1 MSTLE
6 QALRAEVTGDVRFDR
21 VTRALYATDASV
33 YEIQP
38 LGVVTPKSRDEL
50 LAVVRLCH
58 QHKTPYT
65 LRGGG
70 TSQGGQCIGAGLVV
84 DTSKYLNRVLE
95 FDAAGRWVRVEPG
108 IVLDELNAYLKPH
121 GLRFAPDVSTASRA
135 TIGGMIANNSSG
147 ARSVLYGKTIDH
159 VMAVEVAFADGST
172 AHFAPRGGEDP
183 SGESRE
189 ALAYRAVRRLAREHA
204 GEVRAR
210 YPQVM
215 RRVMGYNLDE
225 FIDGRPFNLAK
236 MIVGSEGT
244 LAVVLNAQLNLVPLP
259 QAKAVLAV
267 QFATLLDALAATPP
281 ILTHQP
287 SAVEVM
293 DGGILDNTKN
303 SPAFRALRDSF
314 IQGDPGALLC
324 IEFYADST
332 EALPPRLAKL
342 EADLRAQGRGTHFHH
357 AYDLAG
363 QARIWSLREAAL
375 GLSMNVKTDAKSIS
389 FVEDTA
395 VAPEKLRDYIER
407 FQQILT
413 RHHTTAGVYAHASV
427 GCLHVRPVIN
437 MKTAEGIKGFEL
449 IANEVADLVLE
460 FGGALSGEHGDGLLR
475 SPFIEK
481 MFGARLYQAF
491 REIKQAFDPDG
502 LLNPGKIIDP
512 PPLTANLRYG
522 AGYQTPNPFT
532 FFDYSEFGGMGGA
545 VDMCSGVGACR
556 KKIEG
561 TMCPSYM
568 ATRDERDSTRARANI
583 LRLAMNGRL
592 GEAGLGDEGVKET
605 MELCLECRAC
615 KAECPVSVDVARF
628 KSEFLADY
636 YKRHGTPLAA
646 RLLGHA
652 PAIAKLGSM
661 MPRLANAAQS
671 VAKGLAG
678 IDHRRSLPPLASRT
692 LASQFPQ
699 AQSSVY
705 LFNDTFINY
714 YEPAIGMAAQRVLDA
729 AGITVALA
737 PNSCCGRPQIS
748 KGLLDAA
755 RRNAEENTRRLA
767 PLVAKGTRFV
777 FCEPSCLSAVKED
790 APSLLRG
797 SIKEQAQRVADACV
811 LFEDFLEHEL
821 NEGRAELDLKAGP
834 EEIVLHGHCHQKAMG
849 LLPSAKALLA
859 RVPGSRI
866 VDPDAG
872 CCGMAGSFGYTHYD
886 ISRTIAERKLLPAVR
901 NAQAVV
907 AAGTSCR
914 HQMDD
919 LAQVK
924 ALHPAQFLE
933 ALLK

>member
-1 MSTLE
+1 MDGYE
-6 QALRAEVTGDVRFDR
+6 
-21 VTRALYATDASV
+21 LYL
-33 YEIQP
+33 Q
-38 LGVVTPKSRDEL
+38 
-50 LAVVRLCH
+50 
-58 QHKTPYT
+58 
-65 LRGGG
+65 
-70 TSQGGQCIGAGLVV
+70 
-84 DTSKYLNRVLE
+84 
-95 FDAAGRWVRVEPG
+95 
-108 IVLDELNAYLKPH
+108 
-121 GLRFAPDVSTASRA
+121 
-135 TIGGMIANNSSG
+135 
-147 ARSVLYGKTIDH
+147 
-159 VMAVEVAFADGST
+159 
-172 AHFAPRGGEDP
+172 
-183 SGESRE
+183 
-189 ALAYRAVRRLAREHA
+189 
-204 GEVRAR
+204 VRAR
-210 YPQVM
+210 YPKVM

-259 QAKAVLAV
+259 KAKAVLAV
-267 QFATLLDALAATPP
+267 QFDTLLDALAATPP

-293 DGGILDNTKN
+293 DGGILENTKH

-314 IQGDPGALLC
+314 IHGDPGALLC

-332 EALPPRLAKL
+332 EALRPRLAKL
-342 EADLRAQGRGTHFHH
+342 EADLRAQGMGTHFHH
-357 AYDLAG
+357 AYDLAS
-363 QARIWSLREAAL
+363 QARIWGLREAAL

-407 FQQILT
+407 FQQILE
-413 RHHTTAGVYAHASV
+413 RHGTTAGVYAHASV

-437 MKTAEGIKGFEL
+437 MKTADGIRGFET

-491 REIKQAFDPDG
+491 REIKQAFDPEG

-532 FFDYSEFGGMGGA
+532 FFDYSEYGGMGGA

-568 ATRDERDSTRARANI
+568 ATRDERDSTRARANV

-646 RLLGHA
+646 RLFGHA

-661 MPRLANAAQS
+661 MPGLANFAQS
-671 VAKGLAG
+671 VAKPLAG
-678 IDHRRSLPPLASRT
+678 IDARRSLPQLASRT

-714 YEPAIGMAAQRVLDA
+714 YEPAIGMAAQRVLYA

-755 RRNAEENTRRLA
+755 RRHAEENTRRLA

-790 APSLLRG
+790 APALLRG
-797 SIKEQAQRVADACV
+797 PMREQAQRVADACV

-821 NEGRAELDLKAGP
+821 NEGRAELDLAQGP
-834 EEIVLHGHCHQKAMG
+834 AEIVLHGHCHQKAMG

-886 ISRTIAERKLLPAVR
+886 VSRTIAERKLLPAVR

>member
-1 MSTLE
+1 MTALE
-6 QALRAEVTGDVRFDR
+6 KELRQQITGDVRFDQ

-33 YEIQP
+33 YEIEP
-38 LGVVTPKSRDEL
+38 AGVVLPKTRDEL
-50 LAVVRLCH
+50 LALVRLCH
-58 QHKTPYT
+58 QHKMPYT

-95 FDAAGRWVRVEPG
+95 FNAGERWARVEPG

-121 GLRFAPDVSTASRA
+121 GLRFAPDISTASRA

-159 VMAVEVAFADGST
+159 VLALEVAFADGST
-172 AHFAPRGGEDP
+172 AHLTARGGPDP
-183 SGESRE
+183 EGDSRE
-189 ALAYRAVRRLAREHA
+189 AAAYRTVRRLAAEHA
-204 GEVRAR
+204 DEVRAR
-210 YPQVM
+210 FPKVM

-225 FIDGRPFNLAK
+225 FIDDQPFNLAK

-244 LAVVLNAQLNLVPLP
+244 LAVVLNAQLKLVPLP
-259 QAKAVLAV
+259 KAKAVLAV
-267 QFATLLDALAATPP
+267 QFDTLLDALGATPR

-293 DGGILDNTKN
+293 DGGILENTKN
-303 SPAFRALRDSF
+303 SPAFRQLRDSF
-314 IQGDPGALLC
+314 IHGDPGALLC
-324 IEFYADST
+324 IEFYTDRT
-332 EALPPRLAKL
+332 EDLPPRLAAL
-342 EADLRAQGRGTHFHH
+342 EQDLRAQGCGTHFHH

-363 QARIWSLREAAL
+363 QARIWGLREAAL
-375 GLSMNVKTDAKSIS
+375 GLSMNMKQDAKSIS

-407 FQQILT
+407 FQQILQ
-413 RHHTTAGVYAHASV
+413 RHGTTAGVYAHASV

-437 MKTAEGIKGFEL
+437 MKTADGIQGFEA

-481 MFGARLYQAF
+481 MFGPRLYQAF
-491 REIKQAFDPDG
+491 REIKQAFDPDR

-512 PPLTANLRYG
+512 PPLTSNLRYG

-532 FFDYSEFGGMGGA
+532 FFDYAEYGGMGGA

-568 ATRDERDSTRARANI
+568 ATRDERDSTRGRANV

-592 GEAGLGDEGVKET
+592 GEAGLADQAVMET
-605 MELCLECRAC
+605 LELCLECRAC
-615 KAECPVSVDVARF
+615 KSECPVGVDVASY
-628 KSEFLADY
+628 KSEFLAGY
-636 YKRHGTPLAA
+636 YQRHGTPLSA
-646 RLLGHA
+646 RLLGNARTIAKFGSLA
-652 PAIAKLGSM
+652 PA
-661 MPRLANAAQS
+661 LANLTQS
-671 VAKGLAG
+671 WAKPLAG
-678 IDHRRSLPPLASRT
+678 IDQRRSLPQLARRT
-692 LASQFPQ
+692 LASQFPP
-699 AQSSVY
+699 ADSPIL

-714 YEPAIGMAAQRVLDA
+714 YDPAIGLAAQRVLDA
-729 AGITVALA
+729 AGITVGLA
-737 PNSCCGRPQIS
+737 PNSCCGRPLIS
-748 KGLLDAA
+748 KGLLGAA
-755 RRNAEENTRRLA
+755 RRQAEENTLRLA
-767 PLVAKGTRFV
+767 PLVTKGTRFV

-797 SIKEQAQRVADACV
+797 DLRDQALRVAEV
-811 LFEDFLEHEL
+811 SLLFEDFLEQEL
-821 NEGRAELDLKAGP
+821 AAGRAELNLRPGP
-834 EEIVLHGHCHQKAMG
+834 PEIVLHGHCHQKAMG
-849 LLPSAKALLA
+849 LLPAAKALLA

-872 CCGMAGSFGYTHYD
+872 CCGMAGSFGYPHYD
-886 ISRTIAERKLLPAVR
+886 VSRTIAERKLLPAVR
-901 NAQAVV
+901 NAKAVV

-933 ALLK
+933 TLLP